1 MVDSTILY
9 FLYLTPCVVL
19 RGDSPQNRPFRGE
32 VCSRMCV
39 SPQNRPFR
47 GEVCSRM
54 CVSPQ
59 NRPFRGQL
67 SLERCVSP
75 RNQRFRGE
83 VSLFDAKIVRSKAL
97 EGGAVEGFL
106 VVRVGDADESLG
118 TLLH

>member
-19 RGDSPQNRPFRGE
+19 RGD
-32 VCSRMCV
+32 

-83 VSLFDAKIVRSKAL
+83 VSLFDAKIVRTKAI
-97 EGGAVEGFL
+97 ECCSVEGFL
-106 VVRVGDADESLG
+106 VVRVGDADECLC